1 MGTVRIILDR
11 DFGDRLIELD
21 PSVPVWIVDSACNG
35 DAVRR
40 LRRED
45 DVKGLRRDV
54 TTFKYS
60 ESESNEELL
69 ISRLATIDLHHGP
82 DSSSLPFT
90 TLDVIGL
97 PLTHRIRAELG

>member
-1 MGTVRIILDR
+1 M
-11 DFGDRLIELD
+11 
-21 PSVPVWIVDSACNG
+21 
-35 DAVRR
+35 RR

-97 PLTHRIRAELG
+97 PLTHRIRAELGEYYFSEFRNTLEGFSATRQVGSPAE